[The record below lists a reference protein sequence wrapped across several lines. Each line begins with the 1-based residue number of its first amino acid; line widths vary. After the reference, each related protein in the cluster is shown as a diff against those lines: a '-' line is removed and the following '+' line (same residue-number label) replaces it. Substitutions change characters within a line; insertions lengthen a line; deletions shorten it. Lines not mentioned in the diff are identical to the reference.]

1 MTTIPKRL
9 LKYWLSCLLRLKN
22 KYNATNMPMMA
33 DTSKYISRI
42 VFSKV
47 LCDYFTNLKV
57 IQLGLFI
64 HEEIVCQCNFKLM
77 TLRKS
82 KKFLQKTPLNSQSA
96 LFYKIALRSA
106 TLPLQTMATSIK
118 KAPHCWEASCG
129 PTWNR
134 TKHLLIMSQLL

>member
-22 KYNATNMPMMA
+22 KYNATKMPMMA

-47 LCDYFTNLKV
+47 LRDYLTNLKV
-57 IQLGLFI
+57 IRADLFI
-64 HEEIVCQCNFKLM
+64 HEKIVCEWGVNLM
-77 TLRKS
+77 ALRKS
-82 KKFLQKTPLNSQSA
+82 KKFLKKTLLNSQGA
-96 LFYKIALRSA
+96 LF
-106 TLPLQTMATSIK
+106 LQNSTPFGYTTTANNGYEHK
-118 KAPHCWEASCG
+118 KAPHCWEAFCG